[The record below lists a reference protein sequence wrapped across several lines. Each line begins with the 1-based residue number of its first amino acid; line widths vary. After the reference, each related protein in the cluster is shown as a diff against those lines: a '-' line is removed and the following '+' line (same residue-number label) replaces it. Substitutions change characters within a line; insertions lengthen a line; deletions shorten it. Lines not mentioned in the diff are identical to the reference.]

1 MTTLGTVTSGKLAL
15 AGFLLLSNPAL
26 AAEIDSVTLRN
37 VELRD
42 SVERIDS
49 LINGYVREGVER
61 ANERS
66 ADCDKAEL
74 YKQIKRSI
82 AFPLIGQSVAEQLN
96 AAADFDSRRVLFE
109 DSIYRDL
116 GLFDAISVH
125 LKDLSGVIRLD
136 DHLVG
141 VDKIGHFLA
150 QGWRYFEIAYLDE
163 EGIEAAMRWG
173 ELTESTFYG
182 FYTTGIYSYAD
193 LTVNFE
199 GMRFWLRILGSEKDP
214 LKKGYFF
221 NRPYVKCSRRFWIGE
236 RRWRMKREVRLDRYL
251 GGAWDEGMNCSRYRG
266 QEIEELISHR
276 IEERE
281 LIDGEDY
288 TCPIEPAACV
298 RARERYGVYADGL
311 LHPLCLAQ
319 QPAPRPWW
327 KLW

>member
-1 MTTLGTVTSGKLAL
+1 MTTLGTVTSGMLAL

-150 QGWRYFEIAYLDE
+150 QGWKYFEIAHLDE

-221 NRPYVKCSRRFWIGE
+221 NRPYVKCSKRFWIGE
-236 RRWRMKREVRLDRYL
+236 RRWRMKRKVRLDRYL
-251 GGAWDEGMNCSRYRG
+251 GGVWDEGMNCSRYRS
-266 QEIEELISHR
+266 QEIEALISHR

-288 TCPIEPAACV
+288 TCPIEPSACV
-298 RARERYGVYADGL
+298 RARKRYG
-311 LHPLCLAQ
+311 
-319 QPAPRPWW
+319 
-327 KLW
+327 